1 MFDICPPAYFVGPLT
16 VFLLVLGLLPRLR
29 VHAPRA
35 MKAIQRL
42 TLVFVRSLLTL
53 YAFCGLV
60 TSVRDSPGGGYIFI
74 YILCTLE
81 HVGAKS
87 EVWCTINRF
96 KLPSGL
102 VPLTVPRRHPFVFFC
117 CPSCYVSVSICVL
130 SFLLCSMY
138 VPPFFLGCVLCFSVL
153 SAVAVLGLWLEG
165 GCVF

>member
-1 MFDICPPAYFVGPLT
+1 
-16 VFLLVLGLLPRLR
+16 
-29 VHAPRA
+29 

-42 TLVFVRSLLTL
+42 TLVFVIL

-60 TSVRDSPGGGYIFI
+60 TNVRDSPGGGYIFI

-102 VPLTVPRRHPFVFFC
+102 VPLTVQGGTPSCSFAVRPLRFSVCLCTVLPVVFNVCPPLFSGLCVVFFC
-117 CPSCYVSVSICVL
+117 LVCCCCVG
-130 SFLLCSMY
+130 F
-138 VPPFFLGCVLCFSVL
+138 
-153 SAVAVLGLWLEG
+153 VA
-165 GCVF
+165 